1 MSAYSGDG
9 DIPFDEEAYNNTI
22 IPLILYVEG
31 KNRTASD
38 SRELIFSWFNTG
50 KYIDFIP
57 YFDTE
62 KIYKVMPT
70 SPPKFTSMYYMGE
83 GLSVDVT
90 LTVKPYKYYIPDTD
104 LVLTAPLTVRN
115 TTVTPSLPRLKV
127 YGTGNITLNFN
138 GVLFVMEGVVDHIVL
153 DSELGI
159 AYNESSAVLLNANNK
174 VFTRKYPVLNPGAN
188 AISWAGTVTSIEIE
202 PRWRTLI

>member
-1 MSAYSGDG
+1 M
-9 DIPFDEEAYNNTI
+9 PFDEEAYNNTI
-22 IPLILYVEG
+22 IPLSLYVEG

-57 YFDTE
+57 YFDQD

-83 GLSVDVT
+83 GLAVDVT
-90 LTVKPYKYYIPDTD
+90 LTVKPYKYYIPDND
-104 LVLTAPLTVRN
+104 LVLTAAGSIFN
-115 TTVTPSLPRLKV
+115 HTVTPSLPRLKV

-138 GVLFVMEGVVDHIVL
+138 GVLFVMAGVVGHIVL

-159 AYNESSAVLLNANNK
+159 AYNESSAILLNENSK
-174 VFTRKYPVLNPGAN
+174 VFTRKYPELVPGTN
-188 AISWAGTVTSIEIE
+188 AISWTGTVTKVEIE

>member
-1 MSAYSGDG
+1 M
-9 DIPFDEEAYNNTI
+9 PFDEEAYNNTI
-22 IPLILYVEG
+22 IPLSLYVEG

-57 YFDTE
+57 YFDPE
-62 KIYKVMPT
+62 KIYKVMPM
-70 SPPKFTSMYYMGE
+70 SAPKFTSMYYMNE
-83 GLSVDVT
+83 GLSVEVS
-90 LTVKPYKYYIPDTD
+90 LTVKPYKYYIPGTD
-104 LVLTAPLTVRN
+104 LVLTAAGSIFNP
-115 TTVTPSLPRLKV
+115 TVTPSLPRLKV

-159 AYNESSAVLLNANNK
+159 AYNESSAVLLNENNK